1 MPAVDYVHSFYRTM
15 QDCILAI
22 DHEHAHL
29 SALLRDLEVALEKWV
44 DASLT
49 EDPETGPNARSV
61 LDILGLLKDD
71 TYEHF
76 EREEHGLFP
85 NLRAKFPKFS
95 IQLDELQ
102 VAHEEICK
110 HLIQLEKALEKSPA
124 GATFEHRAEIT
135 ASAKQLVSLYWR
147 HTAIEWKVLRDL
159 LERLE
164 PENRKV
170 ILEQLLEI

>member
-1 MPAVDYVHSFYRTM
+1 M

-29 SALLRDLEVALEKWV
+29 SALLRDLENALGNWV
-44 DASLT
+44 DASLS
-49 EDPETGPNARSV
+49 DNPGKGPSAHSV
-61 LDILGLLKDD
+61 LDILTLLKDD

-85 NLRAKFPKFS
+85 NLRAKFPELS
-95 IQLDELQ
+95 IKLDELQ
-102 VAHEEICK
+102 LAHEEICK
-110 HLIQLEKALEKSPA
+110 NLMQLETSLEKSPKNA
-124 GATFEHRAEIT
+124 NFEHRAEIT
-135 ASAKQLVSLYWR
+135 ASAKHLVSLYWR

-159 LERLE
+159 LGRLD
-164 PENRKV
+164 PDNQKV